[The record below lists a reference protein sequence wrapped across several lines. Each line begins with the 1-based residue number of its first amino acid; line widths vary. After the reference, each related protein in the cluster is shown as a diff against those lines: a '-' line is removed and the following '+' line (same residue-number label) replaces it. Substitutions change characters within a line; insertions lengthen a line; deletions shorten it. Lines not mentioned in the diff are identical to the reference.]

1 MPKIILLALCL
12 LACSSQQPSKSPQQ
26 AFYDRHLL
34 FDMDTEVSRQTC
46 QVSGEIPSWL
56 SGTLLRNG
64 PAKFQVGDRRVDWFD
79 GLAMLHAF
87 EFNSQQVIYSNR
99 FLRSQQYYIMIDGK
113 SLDFGG
119 FAADPCP
126 KAFKNQISLF
136 VPEDKRGIQN
146 ADVSI
151 QEYAD
156 KFVALTEVPLP
167 VVFDP
172 KSLDTLGVLHYQDDL
187 HQGQWESA
195 HPQRDLSSG
204 ETFNYFV
211 RFGQQSSY
219 VIWKMQDNSSS
230 RQIVAEI
237 PVDQPAYMHSFALT
251 ERYVVLTE
259 FPFVVNPLD
268 LMLKKKPFI
277 FNYKW
282 KPERGTIFHVV
293 DRLTGKTST
302 FKGAPFFAFHHINAY
317 DQEGKIFLDIAIYPN
332 AEVINR
338 VTDRS
343 TDTHPR
349 DNSKLERFTLDLAAL
364 TLSQETLFDKPLEL
378 PRVPSTK
385 TAHLYRYCYATDARF
400 PASVKDSRPLYK
412 VDVQTKA
419 FKSWLE
425 EGCYPGEPIF
435 VPNPDGQVED
445 EGVVLSVILDFAHQ
459 RSFLL
464 ILNAADFAEL
474 ARAEVPH
481 AIPAGLHGLWK
492 SH

>member
-12 LACSSQQPSKSPQQ
+12 LACNTQQPSKSFQQ
-26 AFYDRHLL
+26 AFYDSHLL
-34 FDMDTEVSRQTC
+34 FDMDTEVSRQIC
-46 QVSGEIPSWL
+46 PVKGEIPSWL

-87 EFNSQQVIYSNR
+87 EFNSQQVTYTNR
-99 FLRSQQYYIMIDGK
+99 FLRSQQYYLMMEGK
-113 SLDFGG
+113 SLDFPG

-126 KAFKNQISLF
+126 QTFKNQLSLF
-136 VPEDKRGIQN
+136 VPEDKRGLQN

-156 KFVALTEVPLP
+156 KMVALTEVPLP

-172 KSLDTLGVLHYQDDL
+172 QSLDTVGVLHYQDAL
-187 HQGQWESA
+187 HQGEWESA
-195 HPQRDLSSG
+195 HPQRDVSSG

-211 RFGQQSSY
+211 RFGQKSSY
-219 VIWKMQDNSSS
+219 VIWKMQDGAST
-230 RQIVAEI
+230 RKILAEI

-259 FPFVVNPLD
+259 FPFVVHPLD

-282 KPERGTIFHVV
+282 KPERGTLFHVV
-293 DRLTGKTST
+293 DRSTGKTST
-302 FKGAPFFAFHHINAY
+302 FKGAPFFAFHHVNAY
-317 DQEGKIFLDIAIYPN
+317 DQEGKIFIDIVTYSN
-332 AEVINR
+332 AEVIDR
-338 VTDRS
+338 VTDHS
-343 TDTHPR
+343 TDANPK
-349 DNSKLERFTLDLAAL
+349 DNTKLERFTLDLAAQ
-364 TLSQETLFDKPLEL
+364 TLSQETLFDQSLEL
-378 PRVPSTK
+378 PRVSALK
-385 TAHLYRYCYATDARF
+385 TAHTYRYCYATDARF
-400 PASVKDSRPLYK
+400 PASAKDLRSLYK
-412 VDVQTKA
+412 MDVQTKA
-419 FKSWLE
+419 FKSWSE

-435 VPNPDGQVED
+435 VPNPDKQAED
-445 EGVVLSVILDFAHQ
+445 EGVILSVILDITHH

-464 ILNAADFAEL
+464 ILNAPDFAEL

-492 SH
+492 NR